1 MVQMK
6 NSLIYNDPTTP
17 SIPIGDSIDV
27 RNNQYSQ
34 EYCQLDTIANI
45 RSMDIPKETSSV
57 FRNIDND
64 LTKIIV
70 FLDNNYRNRLLS
82 LIHTD
87 TFEPGCMNNTI
98 SFIGTLFKFGETAV
112 VQWICQLYQEN
123 LNNPSVLIGLLN
135 VNIYYSSA
143 FHSVGT
149 IMALA
154 AMTNRS
160 QEVKELGIRVLESN
174 YSEDNYRALQSIQC
188 EDKWLMDYI
197 QQVIIDF
204 EKELCLK

>member
-1 MVQMK
+1 MK

-17 SIPIGDSIDV
+17 SIPIGNSIDV

-34 EYCQLDTIANI
+34 EYCQPYAIVNLLP
-45 RSMDIPKETSSV
+45 MDILKETSSI
-57 FRNIDND
+57 FSNIDNN
-64 LTKIIV
+64 LTKTII
-70 FLDNNYRNRLLS
+70 FLDNNYSNRLLS
-82 LIHTD
+82 LIHSD
-87 TFEPGCMNNTI
+87 IFEPGCMNNTT
-98 SFIGTLFKFGETAV
+98 SFVGTLFKFGETAV
-112 VQWICQLYQEN
+112 VQWICQLYQKN
-123 LNNPSVLIGLLN
+123 LDKPSILIGLLN

-143 FHSVGT
+143 FHSVST

-160 QEVKELGIRVLESN
+160 QEVKELGIRALESN
-174 YSEDNYRALQSIQC
+174 YSEDNYKALQSIQC

-197 QQVIIDF
+197 HQVIIDF